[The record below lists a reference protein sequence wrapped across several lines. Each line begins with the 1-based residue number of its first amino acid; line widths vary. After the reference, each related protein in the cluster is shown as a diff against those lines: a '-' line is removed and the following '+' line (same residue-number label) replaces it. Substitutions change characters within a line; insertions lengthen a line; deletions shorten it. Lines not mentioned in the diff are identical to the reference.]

1 MKINGVWQSIN
12 HEVEINVRYLL
23 VVVVRMRKIER
34 A

>member
-1 MKINGVWQSIN
+1 MKINVVWQSIN
-12 HEVEINVRYLL
+12 HEVGINVRNLL